1 MSGTY
6 VTTMG
11 DRGRL
16 VIPAEL
22 RERAGLS
29 AGAALVLIE
38 SEGGVLVLTREQAL
52 AHVRAELRGHDLVG
66 ELIAERRREVDDL
79 R

>member
-6 VTTMG
+6 LTTMG

-22 RERAGLS
+22 RERAGLTD
-29 AGAALVLIE
+29 GAALVLIE
-38 SEGGVLVLTREQAL
+38 AEGGVLVLTREQAL
-52 AHVRAELRGHDLVG
+52 AQIRAELRGHDLVG
-66 ELIAERRREVDDL
+66 ELIAERRREAEDVG
-79 R
+79 